1 MDRFI
6 IRGGRRL
13 CGTVRVGGAKNAA
26 LPILAACV
34 LTDRE
39 CVVRGVPRLRDVG
52 VMLGIL
58 RRLGAGVS
66 LEEGRDGET
75 LVRVRA
81 ESLAEPE
88 IPEALVRRMRSSV
101 FLMGP
106 LLGRAGRV
114 RLSYPGGCAIG
125 PRPINFHLQGLAA
138 LGARIRER
146 GGFIE
151 AEAPVLTG
159 ASVHLDQP
167 SVGAT
172 ENLMMAAV
180 RARGVTV
187 IANAAREP
195 EIVDLACFLNRM
207 GARVSGAGTDV
218 VRVEGVR
225 TLGGADHRVIPD
237 RIEAGTFLVA
247 AAITGGD
254 LTLENV
260 VPEHLKSPI
269 AKLRETGAVVEVLPG
284 RVRIQGPDRP
294 AAVDLKTLPYPGF
307 PTDLQSQFMALLALA
322 DGTSVITET
331 IFENRF
337 KVAGELRRMG
347 AQVTVDGR
355 VAVVKGVRALSG
367 TVVEAMDDLRG
378 GAALVLAGL
387 AAEGVTEVEG
397 VRHVERGYEGM
408 DRKLRAVGA
417 RIWRHRGAGR
427 LGRAAWPVAR

>member
-13 CGTVRVGGAKNAA
+13 EGTLRVGGAKNAA

-52 VMLGIL
+52 VMIGIL
-58 RRLGAGVS
+58 RRLGAGVT
-66 LEEGRDGET
+66 LEERRDGET

-81 ESLAEPE
+81 QALAEPE

-114 RLSYPGGCAIG
+114 RLSHPGGCAIG

-159 ASVHLDQP
+159 ASIHLDQP

-172 ENLMMAAV
+172 ENIMMAAV

-187 IANAAREP
+187 ISNAAREP
-195 EIVDLACFLNRM
+195 EIVDLACFLNGM

-218 VRVEGVR
+218 VRVEGVESLR
-225 TLGGADHRVIPD
+225 GTDHRVIPD

-260 VPEHLKSPI
+260 LPEHLKSPI
-269 AKLRETGAVVEVLPG
+269 AKLREAGAVIEAAPG

-307 PTDLQSQFMALLALA
+307 PTDLQSQFMALLAVA

-408 DRKLRAVGA
+408 DEKLRSVGA
-417 RIWRHRGAGR
+417 RVWRHRPAGR
-427 LGRAAWPVAR
+427 LVRAAWQIAR